1 LESEYE
7 KIHIRVFQRTNRKF
21 LTILQNI
28 DSLISQNDEKTVI
41 KYLKNKLCCNGHI
54 KEHKEYGNVIQLQGD
69 KRYDLRDILVEH
81 YKIDPEHIEIH
92 GY

>member
-21 LTILQNI
+21 LTIL
-28 DSLISQNDEKTVI
+28 QNDEKTVI